1 MLNNDFIVIG
11 RITSTH
17 GIKGWVSIE
26 SYSSNLEDIF
36 DYKLF
41 LIIDGN
47 FKKIDVDDYRMM
59 PKKIIVK
66 IKNIDSIEL
75 AEKFLD
81 YKIYTK
87 SDELSK
93 LNEDEY
99 YWNDLIGCSVY
110 SNEQNLLGKVS
121 SIIRNFSSD
130 ILVVSNH
137 KNKDEILIPFIKDFL
152 LEVNIKEQI
161 IIVDWKDDY

>member
-1 MLNNDFIVIG
+1 MLSDDLIVIG

-17 GIKGWVSIE
+17 GVKGWVSME

-36 DYKLF
+36 KYKLYINTNNTFEIINVSDYK
-41 LIIDGN
+41 
-47 FKKIDVDDYRMM
+47 MM
-59 PKKIIVK
+59 PKKLIAK
-66 IKNIDSIEL
+66 IEGIDSIEQ
-75 AEKFLD
+75 AEIFLD
-81 YKIYTK
+81 CKIYTK
-87 SDELSK
+87 NDQLSK
-93 LNEDEY
+93 LDKDEY

-130 ILVVSNH
+130 ILVVRHH

-152 LEVNIKEQI
+152 LEVNIKEKTI
-161 IIVDWKDDY
+161 RVDWKNDY